1 MATAVSGRG
10 LSSYL
15 SRIAAGVHLSDPL
28 VGEPGSGCRVFYCY
42 RNQDVLALVL
52 TLCLPSAEKHFQ
64 GVDFICDD
72 SFSGGVVARLTRGL
86 GRHVRVLSRSSFQER
101 VRDLRVLMQSDASIG
116 IALDTGGPY
125 GQVDPALPRLAQRC
139 GAYLVPLVALASR
152 SVRFWSEPVLRMPLP
167 RTTLTLS
174 TGEAVDSE
182 APDALAALQAS
193 LDRADAEAR
202 IRVTSGRPADL
213 P

>member
-1 MATAVSGRG
+1 
-10 LSSYL
+10 LSYL
-15 SRIAAGVHLSDPL
+15 ARVAAGVDLRDP
-28 VGEPGSGCRVFYCY
+28 VGDELLPSPGSRVFYCY

-52 TLCLPSAEKHFQ
+52 TLCLPAAEKHFQ

-86 GRHVRVLSRSSFQER
+86 GRRVRVLTRRSFQER
-101 VRDLRVLMQSDASIG
+101 VRDLRVLMQGDASIG

-125 GQVDPALPRLAQRC
+125 GRVDPALPRLAQRC
-139 GAYLVPLVALASR
+139 GASLVPLVALASR
-152 SVRFWSEPVLRMPLP
+152 SVRFWSEPVLRLPLP
-167 RTTLTLS
+167 QTTLTLMA
-174 TGEAVDSE
+174 GEAVDPE
-182 APDALAALQAS
+182 APGALTALQTS

-202 IRVTSGRPADL
+202 CRLAGGRSTDP